1 MSANM
6 NSYIDATNLL
16 EIELFKARGVLSVY
30 ADRKDLTRVEIV
42 NMRELLQEMAS
53 MQLKVNLALLQMSR
67 RKVMSRCIEDNSKGI
82 LLTDQRS
89 A

>member
-30 ADRKDLTRVEIV
+30 ADRKDLTGIEIV

-67 RKVMSRCIEDNSKGI
+67 RKVMSRYVEDNSEGI
-82 LLTDQRS
+82 LLIDQRS